1 MAAVINPANFHYE
14 VCGLLRS
21 ELVVSTLDV
30 VSCWNLPWTSM
41 QVVFSVVQCLADLNR
56 GGRSLE
62 VDMYMSVAS
71 TVRNNMGILD
81 VLTALDVPISYPK

>member
-1 MAAVINPANFHYE
+1 
-14 VCGLLRS
+14 
-21 ELVVSTLDV
+21 
-30 VSCWNLPWTSM
+30 M